1 MRNMSIRPGIDTLLA
16 EPARLAGRRIGIVTN
31 QTGFTGDA
39 RRSTVDALAD
49 APGVT
54 VAALFGPEHGVRGD
68 AQDALAID
76 HSVDHATGAP
86 VYSLYG
92 ETKKPKPAWLT
103 GIDLLI
109 YDIQDVGCRY
119 YTYLNTLGYVMEA
132 AEAQGIPILILDRPN
147 PINGLDVE
155 GPLLASG
162 ITSFVGM
169 YPIPVRHGLT
179 IGELALFLRDT
190 CYPRCVVDV
199 ARMTGWRRHF
209 YFDDTGL
216 PWFTP
221 SPNLPSLECAVIYPG
236 LCLFEGTNLSE
247 ARGTTH
253 PFEWIGAPWV
263 DAPALAADLNA
274 RNLPGAAFRPVY
286 FEPTYSKH
294 LGVRCAGVQTHVTN
308 RALFRP
314 FAAGLHVVDAV
325 MRLHPD
331 EFGFLAASWEGR
343 NPHFDLLSG
352 DARIREGLVARAP
365 VADIIA
371 LYRADEADW
380 KARKKRWQLY

>member
-1 MRNMSIRPGIDTLLA
+1 MSTRTGVDTLLA
-16 EPARLAGRRIGIVTN
+16 DPARLKGRRIGIVTN

-39 RRSTVDALAD
+39 TQSTVDALA
-49 APGVT
+49 AVPGVT
-54 VAALFGPEHGVRGD
+54 IAALFGPEHGMRGD
-68 AQDALAID
+68 VQDALAID
-76 HSVDHATGAP
+76 HSIDSATGAP

-92 ETKKPKPAWLT
+92 ETKKPKPEWLKA
-103 GIDLLI
+103 IDLLV

-119 YTYLNTLGYVMEA
+119 YTYLNTLGYMMEA
-132 AEAQGIPILILDRPN
+132 IEAQGIEMLVLDRPN

-155 GPLLASG
+155 GPILASG
-162 ITSFVGM
+162 ISSFVGM

-179 IGELALFLRDT
+179 IGELALFLRDAR
-190 CYPRCVVDV
+190 YPGCVVDV

-209 YFDDTGL
+209 YFDNTGL

-221 SPNLPSLECAVIYPG
+221 SPNLPSLDCAIIYPG

-263 DAPALAADLNA
+263 DAPALARELNA
-274 RNLPGAAFRPVY
+274 RGLPGAAFRPVY

-294 LGVRCAGVQTHVTN
+294 RGARCSGVQTHVTD
-308 RALFRP
+308 RALFKP
-314 FAAGLHVVDAV
+314 FGTGLHVVDAA
-325 MRLHPD
+325 MRLHPQD
-331 EFGFLAASWEGR
+331 FAFLRASWEGR

-352 DARIREGLVARAP
+352 DARMREGLIARTPIAE
-365 VADIIA
+365 IIA
-371 LYRADEADW
+371 LNAADEADW
-380 KARKKRWQLY
+380 KKRKKRWHLY

>member
-1 MRNMSIRPGIDTLLA
+1 MSPRPGIDPLLA
-16 EPARLAGRRIGIVTN
+16 DPARLKGRRIGIVTN
-31 QTGFTGDA
+31 QTGFTADA
-39 RRSTVDALAD
+39 RQSTVDALA
-49 APGVT
+49 AVPGVSIT
-54 VAALFGPEHGVRGD
+54 ALFGPEHGVRGD

-76 HSVDHATGAP
+76 HSIDLATGAP

-92 ETKKPKPAWLT
+92 ETKKPKPEWLT
-103 GIDLLI
+103 GIDLLV

-119 YTYLNTLGYVMEA
+119 YTYLNTLGYVMQA
-132 AEAQGIPILILDRPN
+132 AQTQGIDLLILDRPN

-162 ITSFVGM
+162 ISSFVGM

-179 IGELALFLRDT
+179 IGELALYLRDT
-190 CYPRCVVDV
+190 QYPGCVVDV
-199 ARMTGWRRHF
+199 ARMMGWRRHF

-221 SPNLPSLECAVIYPG
+221 SPNLPTLDCAVIYPG

-253 PFEWIGAPWV
+253 PFEWFGAPWV
-263 DAPALAADLNA
+263 DAPALARELNSRA
-274 RNLPGAAFRPVY
+274 LPGAAFRPVY

-294 LGVRCAGVQTHVTN
+294 FGVRCAGVQTHVTD
-308 RALFRP
+308 RALFKP
-314 FAAGLHVVDAV
+314 FTTGLHVVDAV
-325 MRLHPD
+325 MGMHPRD
-331 EFGFLAASWEGR
+331 FAFLPASWEGR

-365 VADIIA
+365 VAEITA
-371 LYRADEADW
+371 LYGADEADW
-380 KARKKRWQLY
+380 KKQKKRWHLY

>member
-1 MRNMSIRPGIDTLLA
+1 MNTRLGIDTLLA
-16 EPARLAGRRIGIVTN
+16 NPARLKDRRIGIVTN

-39 RRSTVDALAD
+39 RQSTVDALA
-49 APGVT
+49 AVPGVSI
-54 VAALFGPEHGVRGD
+54 AALFGPEHGVRGD

-76 HSVDHATGAP
+76 HSIDSATGAP

-92 ETKKPKPAWLT
+92 ETKKPKPEWLA
-103 GIDLLI
+103 GIDLLV

-119 YTYLNTLGYVMEA
+119 YTYLNTLGYVMQA
-132 AEAQGIPILILDRPN
+132 AQAHGIELLILDRPN

-162 ITSFVGM
+162 ISSFVGM

-190 CYPRCVVDV
+190 RYPQCVVDV
-199 ARMTGWRRHF
+199 APMTGWRRHF

-247 ARGTTH
+247 GRGSTH

-263 DAPALAADLNA
+263 NAPALARDLNA
-274 RNLPGAAFRPVY
+274 RALPGVAFRPIY

-294 LGVRCAGVQTHVTN
+294 LGARCAGVQTHAMD
-308 RALFRP
+308 RALFKP
-314 FAAGLHVVDAV
+314 FATGLHVVDAL
-325 MRLHPD
+325 MRAHPK
-331 EFGFLAASWEGR
+331 EFAFLSASWEGR

-352 DARIREGLVARAP
+352 DARIREGLIARAP
-365 VADIIA
+365 MAEIIA
-371 LYRADEADW
+371 LQAADEADW
-380 KARKKRWQLY
+380 KKRKKRWHLY

>member
-1 MRNMSIRPGIDTLLA
+1 MSTRPGIDTLLA
-16 EPARLAGRRIGIVTN
+16 DSARLIGRRIGIVTN

-39 RRSTVDALAD
+39 RQSTVDALA
-49 APGVT
+49 ALPGVT
-54 VAALFGPEHGVRGD
+54 LAALFGPEHGVRGD
-68 AQDALAID
+68 VQDALAID
-76 HSVDHATGAP
+76 HSIDAATGAP

-92 ETKKPKPAWLT
+92 ETKQPKPEWLKA
-103 GIDLLI
+103 IDLLI

-119 YTYLNTLGYVMEA
+119 YTYLNTLGYMMQA
-132 AEAQGIPILILDRPN
+132 AEAQGIEMLVLDRPN

-155 GPLLASG
+155 GPILASG
-162 ITSFVGM
+162 ISSFVGM

-190 CYPRCVVDV
+190 RYPGCSVDV
-199 ARMTGWRRHF
+199 SRMTGWRRHF

-221 SPNLPSLECAVIYPG
+221 SPNLPTLDCAVIYPG

-253 PFEWIGAPWV
+253 PFEWFGAPWV
-263 DAPALAADLNA
+263 DAPALARDLNS
-274 RNLPGAAFRPVY
+274 RNIPGAAFRPVY

-294 LGVRCAGVQTHVTN
+294 LGVRCAGIQTHVTD
-308 RALFRP
+308 RALFKP
-314 FAAGLHVVDAV
+314 FSAGLHAVDAV

-331 EFGFLAASWEGR
+331 DFAFLPASWEGR

-352 DARIREGLVARAP
+352 DARIREGLIARAP
-365 VADIIA
+365 IAETIA
-371 LYRADEADW
+371 LDAADEDDW
-380 KARKKRWQLY
+380 RKRKKRWHLY

>member
-1 MRNMSIRPGIDTLLA
+1 MSTRPGIDTLLA
-16 EPARLAGRRIGIVTN
+16 DSARLIGRRIGIVTN

-39 RRSTVDALAD
+39 RQSTVDALA
-49 APGVT
+49 ALPGVT
-54 VAALFGPEHGVRGD
+54 LAALFGPEHGVRGD
-68 AQDALAID
+68 VQDALAID
-76 HSVDHATGAP
+76 HSIDAATGAP

-92 ETKKPKPAWLT
+92 ETKQPKPEWLKA
-103 GIDLLI
+103 IDLLI

-119 YTYLNTLGYVMEA
+119 YTYLNTLGYMMQA
-132 AEAQGIPILILDRPN
+132 AEAQGIEMLVLDRPN

-155 GPLLASG
+155 GPILASG
-162 ITSFVGM
+162 ISSFVGM

-190 CYPRCVVDV
+190 RYPGCSVDV
-199 ARMTGWRRHF
+199 SRMTGWRRHF

-221 SPNLPSLECAVIYPG
+221 SPNLPTLDCAVIYPG

-253 PFEWIGAPWV
+253 PFEWFGAPWV
-263 DAPALAADLNA
+263 DAPALARDLNS
-274 RNLPGAAFRPVY
+274 RNIPGAAFRPVY

-294 LGVRCAGVQTHVTN
+294 LGVRCAGIQTHVTD
-308 RALFRP
+308 RALFKP
-314 FAAGLHVVDAV
+314 FSAGLHAVDAV

-331 EFGFLAASWEGR
+331 DFAFLPASWEGR

-352 DARIREGLVARAP
+352 DARIREGLIARAP
-365 VADIIA
+365 IAETIA
-371 LYRADEADW
+371 LDAADQDDW
-380 KARKKRWQLY
+380 RKRKKRWHLY

>member
-1 MRNMSIRPGIDTLLA
+1 MRNMSTRPGIDTLLA
-16 EPARLAGRRIGIVTN
+16 DSARLIGRRIGIVTN

-39 RRSTVDALAD
+39 RQSTVDALA
-49 APGVT
+49 ALPGVT
-54 VAALFGPEHGVRGD
+54 LAALFGPEHGVRGD
-68 AQDALAID
+68 VQDALAID
-76 HSVDHATGAP
+76 HSIDAATGAP

-92 ETKKPKPAWLT
+92 ETKQPKPEWLEA
-103 GIDLLI
+103 IDLLI

-119 YTYLNTLGYVMEA
+119 YTYLNTLGYMMQA
-132 AEAQGIPILILDRPN
+132 AEAQGIEMLVLDRPN

-155 GPLLASG
+155 GPILASG
-162 ITSFVGM
+162 ISSFVGM

-190 CYPRCVVDV
+190 RYPGCSVDV
-199 ARMTGWRRHF
+199 SRMTGWRRHF

-221 SPNLPSLECAVIYPG
+221 SPNLPTLDCAVIYPG

-253 PFEWIGAPWV
+253 PFEWFGAPWV
-263 DAPALAADLNA
+263 DAPALARDLNS
-274 RNLPGAAFRPVY
+274 RNIPGAAFRPVY

-294 LGVRCAGVQTHVTN
+294 LGVRCAGVQTHVTD
-308 RALFRP
+308 RALFKP
-314 FAAGLHVVDAV
+314 FSAGLHAVDAV

-331 EFGFLAASWEGR
+331 DFAFLPASWEGR

-352 DARIREGLVARAP
+352 DARIREGLIARAP
-365 VADIIA
+365 IAETIA
-371 LYRADEADW
+371 LDAADQYDW
-380 KARKKRWQLY
+380 RKRKKRWHLY

>member
-1 MRNMSIRPGIDTLLA
+1 
-16 EPARLAGRRIGIVTN
+16 
-31 QTGFTGDA
+31 
-39 RRSTVDALAD
+39 
-49 APGVT
+49 
-54 VAALFGPEHGVRGD
+54 
-68 AQDALAID
+68 
-76 HSVDHATGAP
+76 
-86 VYSLYG
+86 
-92 ETKKPKPAWLT
+92 
-103 GIDLLI
+103 
-109 YDIQDVGCRY
+109 
-119 YTYLNTLGYVMEA
+119 MEA
-132 AEAQGIPILILDRPN
+132 AEAQSIEMLILDRPN
-147 PINGLDVE
+147 PINGLDIE

-190 CYPRCVVDV
+190 RYPRCLVDV

-221 SPNLPSLECAVIYPG
+221 SPNLPSLDCAVIYPG

-263 DAPALAADLNA
+263 DAPALAANLNA

-294 LGVRCAGVQTHVTN
+294 LGARCAGVQTHVTD

-331 EFGFLAASWEGR
+331 EFAFLPASWEGR

-352 DARIREGLVARAP
+352 DARIRDGLVARAP
-365 VADIIA
+365 VAEVIA
-371 LYRADEADW
+371 MYGADETDW
-380 KARKKRWQLY
+380 KARKKRWHLY

>member
-1 MRNMSIRPGIDTLLA
+1 MSTRPGIDTLLA
-16 EPARLAGRRIGIVTN
+16 DSARLIGRRIGIVTN

-39 RRSTVDALAD
+39 RQSTVDALA
-49 APGVT
+49 ALPGVT
-54 VAALFGPEHGVRGD
+54 LAALFGPEHGVRGD
-68 AQDALAID
+68 VQDALAID
-76 HSVDHATGAP
+76 HSIDAATGAP

-92 ETKKPKPAWLT
+92 ETKQPKPEWLKA
-103 GIDLLI
+103 IDLLI

-119 YTYLNTLGYVMEA
+119 YTYLNTLGYMMQA
-132 AEAQGIPILILDRPN
+132 AEAQGIEMLVLDRPN

-155 GPLLASG
+155 GPILASG
-162 ITSFVGM
+162 ISSFVGM

-190 CYPRCVVDV
+190 RYPGCSVDV
-199 ARMTGWRRHF
+199 SRMTGWRRHF

-221 SPNLPSLECAVIYPG
+221 SPNLPTLDCAVIYPG

-253 PFEWIGAPWV
+253 PFEWFGAPWV
-263 DAPALAADLNA
+263 DAPALARDLNS
-274 RNLPGAAFRPVY
+274 RNIPGAAFRPVY

-294 LGVRCAGVQTHVTN
+294 LGVRCAGIQTHVTD
-308 RALFRP
+308 RALFKP
-314 FAAGLHVVDAV
+314 FSAVLHAVDAV

-331 EFGFLAASWEGR
+331 DFAFLPASWEGR

-352 DARIREGLVARAP
+352 DARIREGLIASMP
-365 VADIIA
+365 VAETIA
-371 LYRADEADW
+371 LDAADQDDW
-380 KARKKRWQLY
+380 RKRKKRWHLY

>member
-1 MRNMSIRPGIDTLLA
+1 MRNMSTRPGIDTLLA
-16 EPARLAGRRIGIVTN
+16 DSARLIGRRIGIVTN

-39 RRSTVDALAD
+39 RQSTVDALA
-49 APGVT
+49 ALPGVT
-54 VAALFGPEHGVRGD
+54 LAALFGPEHGVRGD
-68 AQDALAID
+68 VQDALAID
-76 HSVDHATGAP
+76 HSIDAATGAP

-92 ETKKPKPAWLT
+92 ETKQPKPEWLKA
-103 GIDLLI
+103 IDLLI

-119 YTYLNTLGYVMEA
+119 YTYLNTLGYMMQA
-132 AEAQGIPILILDRPN
+132 AEAQGIEMLVLDRPN

-155 GPLLASG
+155 GPILASG
-162 ITSFVGM
+162 ISSFVGM

-190 CYPRCVVDV
+190 RYPGCSVDV
-199 ARMTGWRRHF
+199 SRMTGWRRHF

-221 SPNLPSLECAVIYPG
+221 SPNLPTLDCAVIYPG

-253 PFEWIGAPWV
+253 PFEWFGAPWV
-263 DAPALAADLNA
+263 DAPALARDLNS
-274 RNLPGAAFRPVY
+274 RNIPGAAFRPVY

-294 LGVRCAGVQTHVTN
+294 LGVRCAGIQTHVTD
-308 RALFRP
+308 RALFKP
-314 FAAGLHVVDAV
+314 FSAGLHAVDAV

-331 EFGFLAASWEGR
+331 DFAFLPASWEGR

-352 DARIREGLVARAP
+352 DARIREGLIARAP
-365 VADIIA
+365 IAETIA
-371 LYRADEADW
+371 LDAADQDDW
-380 KARKKRWQLY
+380 RKRKKRWHLY